1 MFGVLFWFSSIVCF
15 VYDCM
20 GACVV
25 GEKFV
30 GEIEEVGDPEE
41 VFCSLQFNR
50 RRI

>member
-1 MFGVLFWFSSIVCF
+1 
-15 VYDCM
+15 M

-30 GEIEEVGDPEE
+30 GEIEEVGDPEK
-41 VFCSLQFNR
+41 VLWRLQFSR